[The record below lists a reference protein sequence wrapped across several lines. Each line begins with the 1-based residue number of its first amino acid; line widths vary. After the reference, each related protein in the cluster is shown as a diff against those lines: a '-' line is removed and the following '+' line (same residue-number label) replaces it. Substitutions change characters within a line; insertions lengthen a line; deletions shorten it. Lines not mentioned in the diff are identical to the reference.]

1 MWADE
6 PIFGKWNDL
15 NLIGRRLVSQRYL
28 HAVLPPWLHL
38 SGSFYRLI
46 KTCLD
51 PITSLVTP
59 FTPLR
64 NSTAGIVTLHTTHTQ
79 PTIPMMFNPALPQSA
94 SATAEAQEPYDFR
107 TLPSM
112 LRVLEPSALHTPE
125 LSPLANTVGSG
136 LGVDLPQKMFH
147 FLLSST
153 HVMVKS

>member
-1 MWADE
+1 MERLKSHWSSTCVAAVFACHLATVAP
-6 PIFGKWNDL
+6 PIRIFL
-15 NLIGRRLVSQRYL
+15 SPYQNLPG
-28 HAVLPPWLHL
+28 PD
-38 SGSFYRLI
+38 
-46 KTCLD
+46 K
-51 PITSLVTP
+51 SLVTP

-64 NSTAGIVTLHTTHTQ
+64 ISTRGILTLHTTHTQ
-79 PTIPMMFNPALPQSA
+79 PTIPMMLNPALPQSA

-112 LRVLEPSALHTPE
+112 LRVLEPSAPNTPE

-136 LGVDLPQKMFH
+136 LGVDLPQKMFY

>member
-1 MWADE
+1 MERLKSHWSSTCVAAVFACHLATVAP
-6 PIFGKWNDL
+6 PIRIF
-15 NLIGRRLVSQRYL
+15 
-28 HAVLPPWLHL
+28 LPPYQNLP
-38 SGSFYRLI
+38 GP
-46 KTCLD
+46 D
-51 PITSLVTP
+51 TSLVTP
-59 FTPLR
+59 FTPWR

-79 PTIPMMFNPALPQSA
+79 PTIPMMLNPALPQSA

-125 LSPLANTVGSG
+125 LSPLANTVGQG
-136 LGVDLPQKMFH
+136 LGIDLPQKMFH